1 MKNKITSN
9 ILEDISKRLKGENYS
24 ESGDNALIVFN
35 GSTIGLDK
43 RIEKIKELKRLGMK
57 LSVAFSFMGEQLVA
71 EEKIIKLL
79 SPINVYKEED
89 IFKLKAIVEK
99 YSMVIGPN
107 ITMNTLSKIS
117 LGMIDSFVSNIIWT
131 FLYQGKNTYLDFSP
145 VREYL
150 GKETKNKEI
159 SDMIE
164 RYIGIVTKMGVVEI
178 KENNYLERIIIKQ
191 ETMKVNLNK
200 VIDNNIATN
209 QEYKK
214 VITER
219 DINNFDLENKSLILP
234 KGTIIT
240 PLARDRAREKHIKIE
255 MK

>member
-9 ILEDISKRLKGENYS
+9 ILEDISKRLKGESYS
-24 ESGDNALIVFN
+24 ESCDNALIVFN

-43 RIEKIKELKRLGMK
+43 SIEKIKELKRLGMK
-57 LSVAFSFMGEQLVA
+57 VSVAFSFMGEQLVS

-79 SPINVYKEED
+79 SPINVYKEEN

-131 FLYQGKNTYLDFSP
+131 FLYQGKNTYIDFSS

-150 GKETKNKEI
+150 GEETKNKEI

-164 RYIGIVTKMGVVEI
+164 RYIGIVTKMGAVEI
-178 KENNYLERIIIKQ
+178 KEDNYLEKIIIQREIVTKS
-191 ETMKVNLNK
+191 LNK
-200 VIDNNIATN
+200 TTDNSATLK

-219 DINNFDLENKSLILP
+219 DINKFDLNNKSLILP